1 MFTMIKLM
9 REANKTVQ
17 EGLIGNPPNRIY
29 TGIVFLSFGIGLVLS
44 GAAQIKVE
52 SIGGQNG
59 TVSK

>member
-9 REANKTVQ
+9 REANKAIQ

-52 SIGGQNG
+52 SIGG
-59 TVSK
+59 

>member
-1 MFTMIKLM
+1 MLTMIRLI
-9 REANKTVQ
+9 REANKIIQ
-17 EGLIGNPPNRIY
+17 EGLIGNPSNRIY

-59 TVSK
+59 SVSK